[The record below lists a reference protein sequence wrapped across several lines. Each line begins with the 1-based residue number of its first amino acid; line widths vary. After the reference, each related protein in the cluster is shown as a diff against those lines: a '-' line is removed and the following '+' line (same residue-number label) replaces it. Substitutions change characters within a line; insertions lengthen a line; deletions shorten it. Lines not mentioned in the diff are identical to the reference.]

1 MPTLNQLFIVCVVSI
16 VASVTMVLLF
26 HLIGYGEHAVI
37 AAAVS
42 ASSASVVALRQLR
55 GAESE
60 PETQNPDQKS

>member
-1 MPTLNQLFIVCVVSI
+1 MPTLNQLFIVCVVSV

-42 ASSASVVALRQLR
+42 ASAASVVAMKQLH
-55 GAESE
+55 GEESEAESRYPNQE
-60 PETQNPDQKS
+60 S